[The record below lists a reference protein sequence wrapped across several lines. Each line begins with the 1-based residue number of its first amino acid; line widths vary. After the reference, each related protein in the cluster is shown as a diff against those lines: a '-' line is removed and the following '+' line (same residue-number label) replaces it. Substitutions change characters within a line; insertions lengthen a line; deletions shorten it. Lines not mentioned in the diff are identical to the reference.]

1 MRGYGFKVN
10 DTLCIKCKGKGLC
23 GRPRCPILEKFKSL
37 QSIAPVI
44 SGDSIFGA
52 SPPAIFVGSYGY
64 PRVSAGPLIPPLVKE
79 SEAAF
84 FEEPSA
90 WANMQIEDIIS
101 MRSRMVRAN
110 TNFRVKDARS
120 KENSLLIKTQ
130 ELALS
135 RKPVDTE
142 AWFFKAPKQE
152 LKFDAVLTP
161 MGPSGLMK
169 NFELAEN
176 PNVPKEV
183 DYLVY
188 DTDALAK
195 DAVLELYKG
204 DIPAEHITRLLSI
217 GLLGKERKIVPMRWS
232 ITAVDDM
239 AGKEFAD
246 RIKDFPWISEIQ
258 LFSGIH
264 FGNHFEVLLL
274 PRAYAFELIEI
285 WLPKAVWS
293 GESSYIG
300 EDSEGYEGKKG
311 YSPLAGG
318 YYAARLPV
326 LEYLAEIKRQASVF
340 VLREITPDYWAPLG
354 VWVVREG
361 MRNALRNLPKKFDSL
376 EAAVSD
382 FAGRISTPKAEWV
395 QQAKLLSDFRF
406 QTTLDFFFKR

>member
-1 MRGYGFKVN
+1 VN
-10 DTLCIKCKGKGLC
+10 GTLCIKCKGKGLC
-23 GRPRCPILEKFKSL
+23 GRLRCPILEKFKSF

-44 SGDSIFGA
+44 SGDSVFGA
-52 SPPAIFVGSYGY
+52 SPPAVFVGSFGY
-64 PRVSAGPLIPPLVKE
+64 PRVSAGPLIPPLANE
-79 SEAAF
+79 SEASV
-84 FEEPSA
+84 FEDTSA
-90 WANMQIEDIIS
+90 WANMQIQDIIS

-110 TNFRVKDARS
+110 TNFHVKDARR
-120 KENSLLIKTQ
+120 KENPLLVKAQ

-161 MGPSGLMK
+161 MGPSGLVK

-176 PNVPKEV
+176 PNVPKKV

-204 DIPAEHITRLLSI
+204 DIPAEHITRLFSI
-217 GLLGKERKIVPMRWS
+217 GLLGKERKIVPTRWS

-239 AGKEFAD
+239 AGKELAD

-258 LFSGIH
+258 LFSGTH
-264 FGNHFEVLLL
+264 FGNHFEVLIL

-293 GESSYIG
+293 GESSWIG
-300 EDSEGYEGKKG
+300 EDSEGYDGKKG

-318 YYAARLPV
+318 YYASRLPV
-326 LEYLAEIKRQASVF
+326 LEYLTEIKRQASVF

-361 MRNALRNLPKKFDSL
+361 MRKALRNPPKKFDSL

-382 FAGRISTPKAEWV
+382 LVDRISTPKAEWM
-395 QQAKLLSDFRF
+395 QQAKMLSDFRF
-406 QTTLDFFFKR
+406 QTTLDFFFEK

>member
-1 MRGYGFKVN
+1 MKE
-10 DTLCIKCKGKGLC
+10 TLCIKCKGKGLC

-37 QSIAPVI
+37 QSISPAI
-44 SGDSIFGA
+44 SGDSVFGA
-52 SPPAIFVGSYGY
+52 SPPALFVGNYGY
-64 PRVSAGPLIPPLVKE
+64 PRVSAGPLIPPLAKE
-79 SEAAF
+79 NEALL
-84 FEEPSA
+84 FEDPSA
-90 WANMQIEDIIS
+90 WGNMQIEDIIS

-110 TNFRVKDARS
+110 TSLHIKDAQS
-120 KENSLLIKTQ
+120 KENPLLVKAQ

-176 PNVPKEV
+176 PDVPKKV

-195 DAVLELYKG
+195 DAISELLKS
-204 DIPAEHITRLLSI
+204 DVSNEHITRLFSI
-217 GLLGKERKIVPMRWS
+217 GLLGKERKIVPTRWS

-239 AGKEFAD
+239 AGKELSD
-246 RIKDFPWISEIQ
+246 RIIDFPWVSDIK
-258 LFSGIH
+258 LFSGTH
-264 FGNHFEVLLL
+264 FGNHFEVLIL
-274 PRAYAFELIEI
+274 PRAYSFELIEI
-285 WLPKAVWS
+285 WLPKTVWS
-293 GESSYIG
+293 GESSWIG
-300 EDSEGYEGKKG
+300 EDSEGLNGKKG

-326 LEYLAEIKRQASVF
+326 LEYLIEIKRQASVF
-340 VLREITPDYWAPLG
+340 ILREITPDYWAPLG

-361 MRNALRNLPKKFDSL
+361 VRKALQNPPETFESL

-382 FAGRISTPKAEWV
+382 LSGRVRTPKIEWI
-395 QQAKLLSDFRF
+395 QQAKTLSDFRF
-406 QTTLDFFFKR
+406 QKTLESFFSL

>member
-1 MRGYGFKVN
+1 MR

-37 QSIAPVI
+37 QSISPVI
-44 SGDSIFGA
+44 SGDSVFGA
-52 SPPAIFVGSYGY
+52 SPPALFVGSYGY
-64 PRVSAGPLIPPLVKE
+64 PRVSAGPMIPPLAKE
-79 SEAAF
+79 DEALL
-84 FEEPSA
+84 FEDPSA
-90 WANMQIEDIIS
+90 WGNMQIEDIIS

-110 TNFRVKDARS
+110 TNLHIKDARS
-120 KENSLLIKTQ
+120 KENPLLLKAQ

-142 AWFFKAPKQE
+142 AWFFKTPKQE

-161 MGPSGLMK
+161 MGPSGLVK

-176 PNVPKEV
+176 PDVPKKV

-195 DAVLELYKG
+195 DAINELLKS
-204 DIPAEHITRLLSI
+204 DISTEHITRLFSI
-217 GLLGKERKIVPMRWS
+217 GLLGKERKLVPTRWS

-239 AGKEFAD
+239 AGKELAD
-246 RIKDFPWISEIQ
+246 RIMDFPWVSDIK
-258 LFSGIH
+258 LFSGTH
-264 FGNHFEVLLL
+264 FGNHFEVLIL
-274 PRAYAFELIEI
+274 PRAYSFELIEV
-285 WLPKAVWS
+285 WLPKTVWS
-293 GESSYIG
+293 GESSWIG
-300 EDSEGYEGKKG
+300 EDSEGLDGKKG

-326 LEYLAEIKRQASVF
+326 LEYLTEIKRQASVF

-361 MRNALRNLPKKFDSL
+361 MRKALQNPPETFGSL

-382 FAGRISTPKAEWV
+382 LSGRVNTPKAEWM
-395 QQAKLLSDFRF
+395 QQAKMLSDFRF
-406 QTTLDFFFKR
+406 QTTLDSFFNI

>member
-1 MRGYGFKVN
+1 MQGYESEVKE
-10 DTLCIKCKGKGLC
+10 TLCIKCKGKGLC
-23 GRPRCPILEKFKSL
+23 GRPRCPILEKFKSM
-37 QSIAPVI
+37 QSISPVI

-52 SPPAIFVGSYGY
+52 SPPALFVGSYGY
-64 PRVSAGPLIPPLVKE
+64 PRVSAGPLIPPLAQE
-79 SEAAF
+79 NEASV
-84 FEEPSA
+84 FEDPSA

-110 TNFRVKDARS
+110 TNLHVKDARS
-120 KENSLLIKTQ
+120 KDNPLLVKAQ

-161 MGPSGLMK
+161 MGPSGLVK
-169 NFELAEN
+169 NFELTEN
-176 PNVPKEV
+176 PAVPKKV

-195 DAVLELYKG
+195 DAITELLNS
-204 DIPAEHITRLLSI
+204 DIPTEHITRLFSI
-217 GLLGKERKIVPMRWS
+217 GLLGKERKVVPTRWS

-239 AGKEFAD
+239 AGKELAD
-246 RIKDFPWISEIQ
+246 HIRDFPWISEIQ
-258 LFSGIH
+258 LFSGTH
-264 FGNHFEVLLL
+264 FGNHFEVLIL
-274 PRAYAFELIEI
+274 PRAYSFELIEI
-285 WLPKAVWS
+285 WLPKTVWS
-293 GESSYIG
+293 GESSWIG
-300 EDSEGYEGKKG
+300 EDSEGLDGKKG

-326 LEYLAEIKRQASVF
+326 LEYLTEIKRQASVF

-361 MRNALRNLPKKFDSL
+361 MRKALQNPPQKFDSL

-382 FAGRISTPKAEWV
+382 LSGRIKTSKTEWV
-395 QQAKLLSDFRF
+395 QQAKMLSDFRF
-406 QTTLDFFFKR
+406 QTTLDFFFKT

>member
-1 MRGYGFKVN
+1 MNG
-10 DTLCIKCKGKGLC
+10 TLCIKCKGKGLC
-23 GRPRCPILEKFKSL
+23 GRLRCPILEKFKSF

-44 SGDSIFGA
+44 SGDSVFGA
-52 SPPAIFVGSYGY
+52 SPPAVFVGSFGY
-64 PRVSAGPLIPPLVKE
+64 PRVSAGPLIPPLANE
-79 SEAAF
+79 SEASV
-84 FEEPSA
+84 FEDTSA
-90 WANMQIEDIIS
+90 WANMQIQDIIS

-110 TNFRVKDARS
+110 TNFHVKDARS
-120 KENSLLIKTQ
+120 KENPLLVKAQ

-161 MGPSGLMK
+161 MGPSGLVK

-176 PNVPKEV
+176 PNVPKKV

-204 DIPAEHITRLLSI
+204 DIPAEHITRLFSI
-217 GLLGKERKIVPMRWS
+217 GLLGKERKIVPTRWS

-239 AGKEFAD
+239 AGKELAD
-246 RIKDFPWISEIQ
+246 RIKDFPWVSGIQ
-258 LFSGIH
+258 LFSGTH
-264 FGNHFEVLLL
+264 FGNHFEVLIL
-274 PRAYAFELIEI
+274 PQAYAFELIEI

-293 GESSYIG
+293 GESSWIG
-300 EDSEGYEGKKG
+300 EDSESYDGKKG

-318 YYAARLPV
+318 YYASRLPV
-326 LEYLAEIKRQASVF
+326 LEYLTEIKRQASVF

-361 MRNALRNLPKKFDSL
+361 MRKALRNPPKKFDSL

-382 FAGRISTPKAEWV
+382 LAGRISTPKSEWM
-395 QQAKLLSDFRF
+395 QQAKMLSDFRF
-406 QTTLDFFFKR
+406 QTTLDFFFK

>member
-1 MRGYGFKVN
+1 M
-10 DTLCIKCKGKGLC
+10 
-23 GRPRCPILEKFKSL
+23 
-37 QSIAPVI
+37 APVL
-44 SGDSIFGA
+44 SGDSVFGA
-52 SPPAIFVGSYGY
+52 SPPALFVGSYGY
-64 PRVSAGPLIPPLVKE
+64 PRVSAGPLIPPLAKE
-79 SEAAF
+79 NEAAF
-84 FEEPSA
+84 LENPSS

-110 TNFRVKDARS
+110 TNLHIKDARS
-120 KENSLLIKTQ
+120 KENPLLVKAQ

-135 RKPVDTE
+135 RKPIDTE

-161 MGPSGLMK
+161 MGPSGIVK
-169 NFELAEN
+169 NFELAQN
-176 PNVPKEV
+176 PDVPRKV

-204 DIPAEHITRLLSI
+204 DIAAEHITRLLSI
-217 GLLGKERKIVPMRWS
+217 GLLGKERKIVPTRWS

-239 AGKEFAD
+239 AGKELAD

-258 LFSGIH
+258 LFSGTH
-264 FGNHFEVLLL
+264 FGNHFEVLFL
-274 PRAYAFELIEI
+274 PRTYSFELIEI

-293 GESSYIG
+293 GESSWIG
-300 EDSEGYEGKKG
+300 EDSEGFDGKKG

-318 YYAARLPV
+318 YYAARLPA
-326 LEYLAEIKRQASVF
+326 LEYLTEIKRQASVF

-361 MRNALRNLPKKFDSL
+361 MRNALRNPPRKFDSL
-376 EAAVSD
+376 EAAISD
-382 FAGRISTPKAEWV
+382 LAGRVNTPKTEWMA
-395 QQAKLLSDFRF
+395 QAKTLSDFRF
-406 QTTLDFFFKR
+406 QTTLDFFLKK

>member
-1 MRGYGFKVN
+1 VN
-10 DTLCIKCKGKGLC
+10 DTLCIKCKGKGFC

-37 QSIAPVI
+37 QSIVPVI

-64 PRVSAGPLIPPLVKE
+64 PRVSAGPLIPPLAKE
-79 SEAAF
+79 SEASL
-84 FEEPSA
+84 FEDPSA

-120 KENSLLIKTQ
+120 KENPLLVKAQ

-161 MGPSGLMK
+161 MGPSGLVK

-176 PNVPKEV
+176 PNVPKKV

-204 DIPAEHITRLLSI
+204 DVPTEHITRLLSI
-217 GLLGKERKIVPMRWS
+217 GLLGKERKIVPTRWS

-246 RIKDFPWISEIQ
+246 RIKDFPWVPDIQ
-258 LFSGIH
+258 LFSGTH
-264 FGNHFEVLLL
+264 FGNHFEVLIL

-293 GESSYIG
+293 GESIWVG
-300 EDSEGYEGKKG
+300 EDSEGCDGKKG

-361 MRNALRNLPKKFDSL
+361 MRNALRNPPKKYDSL

-382 FAGRISTPKAEWV
+382 LAGRISVPKTEWV
-395 QQAKLLSDFRF
+395 QQAKMLSDFRF
-406 QTTLDFFFKR
+406 QTTLDFFLKT

>member
-1 MRGYGFKVN
+1 MK

-37 QSIAPVI
+37 QSISPVI

-52 SPPAIFVGSYGY
+52 SPPALFVGSYGY
-64 PRVSAGPLIPPLVKE
+64 PRVSAGPLIPPLATE
-79 SEAAF
+79 NEALLL
-84 FEEPSA
+84 EDPSA
-90 WANMQIEDIIS
+90 WGNMQIEDIIS

-110 TNFRVKDARS
+110 TSLHIKDARS
-120 KENSLLIKTQ
+120 KENPLLAKAQ

-161 MGPSGLMK
+161 MGPSGLVK

-176 PNVPKEV
+176 PDVPKKV

-195 DAVLELYKG
+195 DTVTELLKS
-204 DIPAEHITRLLSI
+204 DVSTEHITRLFSI
-217 GLLGKERKIVPMRWS
+217 GLLGKERKIVPTRWS

-239 AGKEFAD
+239 AGKELAD
-246 RIKDFPWISEIQ
+246 RIRDFPWVSDIK
-258 LFSGIH
+258 LFSGTH
-264 FGNHFEVLLL
+264 FGNHFEVLIL
-274 PRAYAFELIEI
+274 PRAYSFELIEI
-285 WLPKAVWS
+285 WLPKTVWS
-293 GESSYIG
+293 GESSWIG
-300 EDSEGYEGKKG
+300 EDSEGLEGKKG

-326 LEYLAEIKRQASVF
+326 LEYLTEIKRQASVF

-361 MRNALRNLPKKFDSL
+361 MRKALQNPPKSFDSL
-376 EAAVSD
+376 ETAISD
-382 FAGRISTPKAEWV
+382 LTERVKTPKLEWV
-395 QQAKLLSDFRF
+395 QQAKMLSNFRF
-406 QTTLDFFFKR
+406 QTTLDSFFKA

>member
-1 MRGYGFKVN
+1 VKE
-10 DTLCIKCKGKGLC
+10 TLCIKCKGKGLC

-37 QSIAPVI
+37 QSISPAI

-52 SPPAIFVGSYGY
+52 SPPALFVGSYGY
-64 PRVSAGPLIPPLVKE
+64 PRVSAGPLIPPLAQE
-79 SEAAF
+79 NEAAS

-110 TNFRVKDARS
+110 TNLHIKDARS
-120 KENSLLIKTQ
+120 KDNPLLVKAQ

-135 RKPVDTE
+135 KKPVDTE

-161 MGPSGLMK
+161 MGPSGLVK

-176 PNVPKEV
+176 PSVPKKV

-195 DAVLELYKG
+195 DAINELIKS
-204 DIPAEHITRLLSI
+204 DVSNEHITRLFSI
-217 GLLGKERKIVPMRWS
+217 GLLGKERKIVPTRWS
-232 ITAVDDM
+232 ITAVDDL
-239 AGKEFAD
+239 AGKELAN
-246 RIKDFPWISEIQ
+246 RIKDFSWVSEIQ
-258 LFSGIH
+258 LFSGTH
-264 FGNHFEVLLL
+264 FGNHFEVLIL
-274 PRAYAFELIEI
+274 PRAYSFELIEI
-285 WLPKAVWS
+285 WLPKTVWS
-293 GESSYIG
+293 GESSWIG
-300 EDSEGYEGKKG
+300 EDSEGLDGKKG

-326 LEYLAEIKRQASVF
+326 LEYLAEIKKQASVF
-340 VLREITPDYWAPLG
+340 VLREISPEYWAPLG

-361 MRNALRNLPKKFDSL
+361 MRNALRNPPRKFDSL
-376 EAAVSD
+376 ESAVSD
-382 FAGRISTPKAEWV
+382 LAGRISTPKTEWI
-395 QQAKLLSDFRF
+395 QQAKMLSEFRF
-406 QTTLDFFFKR
+406 QTTLDFFFKK

>member
-1 MRGYGFKVN
+1 MKDRQ
-10 DTLCIKCKGKGLC
+10 CIKCKGKGLC
-23 GRPRCPILEKFKSL
+23 GRPRCPILEKFKTL
-37 QSIAPVI
+37 QSISPVI
-44 SGDSIFGA
+44 SGNSVFGA
-52 SPPAIFVGSYGY
+52 SPPALFVGSYGY
-64 PRVSAGPLIPPLVKE
+64 PRVSAGPLIPPLAKE
-79 SEAAF
+79 NEALL
-84 FEEPSA
+84 FEDPSS
-90 WANMQIEDIIS
+90 WENMQIEDIIA

-110 TNFRVKDARS
+110 TNLHIKDARS
-120 KENSLLIKTQ
+120 KENPLLVKAQ

-152 LKFDAVLTP
+152 LKFDSVLTP
-161 MGPSGLMK
+161 MGPSGLVK

-176 PNVPKEV
+176 PSVPKKV

-195 DAVLELYKG
+195 DAISELLKS
-204 DIPAEHITRLLSI
+204 DVSTEHITRLLSI
-217 GLLGKERKIVPMRWS
+217 GLLGKERKIVPTRWS

-239 AGKEFAD
+239 AGKEVSE
-246 RIKDFPWISEIQ
+246 RIIDFPWASDIK
-258 LFSGIH
+258 LFSGTH
-264 FGNHFEVLLL
+264 FGNHFEVLIL
-274 PRAYAFELIEI
+274 PRAYSFELIEI

-293 GESSYIG
+293 GESSWIG
-300 EDSEGYEGKKG
+300 GDSEGLNGKKG

-326 LEYLAEIKRQASVF
+326 LEYLIEIKRQASVF

-361 MRNALRNLPKKFDSL
+361 MRKALQNPPKTFDSL

-382 FAGRISTPKAEWV
+382 LSCRVRTPKTEWI
-395 QQAKLLSDFRF
+395 QQAKMLSDFRF
-406 QTTLDFFFKR
+406 QKTLDAFFRI

>member
-1 MRGYGFKVN
+1 MK

-23 GRPRCPILEKFKSL
+23 GRPRCPILEKFRSL
-37 QSIAPVI
+37 QSISPVI

-64 PRVSAGPLIPPLVKE
+64 PRISAGPLIPPLAKE
-79 SEAAF
+79 NEALLL
-84 FEEPSA
+84 EDPSA
-90 WANMQIEDIIS
+90 WGDMRIEDIIS

-110 TNFRVKDARS
+110 TNLHVKDARS
-120 KENSLLIKTQ
+120 KENPLLVKAQ

-169 NFELAEN
+169 DFELTEN
-176 PNVPKEV
+176 PAVPKKV

-195 DAVLELYKG
+195 DAITELLKS
-204 DIPAEHITRLLSI
+204 DVSTEHITRLFSI
-217 GLLGKERKIVPMRWS
+217 GLLGKERKIVPTRWS

-239 AGKEFAD
+239 AGKELAD
-246 RIKDFPWISEIQ
+246 RVRDFPWVSDIK
-258 LFSGIH
+258 LFSATH
-264 FGNHFEVLLL
+264 FGNHFEVLIL
-274 PRAYAFELIEI
+274 PRAYSFELIEI
-285 WLPKAVWS
+285 WLPRTVWS
-293 GESSYIG
+293 GESSWIG
-300 EDSEGYEGKKG
+300 EDGEGLDGKKG

-326 LEYLAEIKRQASVF
+326 LEYLTEIKRQASVF
-340 VLREITPDYWAPLG
+340 VLREITPDYWVPLG

-361 MRNALRNLPKKFDSL
+361 MRKTLQSPPKIFESL
-376 EAAVSD
+376 DAAVSD
-382 FAGRISTPKAEWV
+382 LAGRVRTPKMEWT

-406 QTTLDFFFKR
+406 QTTLDLFFKV

>member
-1 MRGYGFKVN
+1 MK
-10 DTLCIKCKGKGLC
+10 DSLCIKCKGKGLC
-23 GRPRCPILEKFKSL
+23 GRPHCPILEKFRSL
-37 QSIAPVI
+37 QSISPAI
-44 SGDSIFGA
+44 SGDSVFGA
-52 SPPAIFVGSYGY
+52 SPPALFVGSYGY
-64 PRVSAGPLIPPLVKE
+64 PRVSAGPLIPPLAKE
-79 SEAAF
+79 NEALLL
-84 FEEPSA
+84 EEPSA
-90 WANMQIEDIIS
+90 WGNMKIEDVIS

-110 TNFRVKDARS
+110 TSLHVKDARS
-120 KENSLLIKTQ
+120 KENPLLVKAQ

-135 RKPVDTE
+135 KKPVDTE

-176 PNVPKEV
+176 PDVPKKV

-195 DAVLELYKG
+195 DAVTELLKS
-204 DIPAEHITRLLSI
+204 DVSTEHITRLFSI
-217 GLLGKERKIVPMRWS
+217 GLLGKERKIVPTRWS

-239 AGKEFAD
+239 AGKELAD
-246 RIKDFPWISEIQ
+246 RIKDFPWVSDIR
-258 LFSGIH
+258 LFSGTH
-264 FGNHFEVLLL
+264 FGNHFEVLIL
-274 PRAYAFELIEI
+274 PRAYSFELIEI
-285 WLPKAVWS
+285 WLPKTVWS
-293 GESSYIG
+293 GESSWIG
-300 EDSEGYEGKKG
+300 EDSEGLDGKKG

-326 LEYLAEIKRQASVF
+326 LEYLTEIKRQASVF

-361 MRNALRNLPKKFDSL
+361 MRNALQNPPGTFESL

-382 FAGRISTPKAEWV
+382 LAGRVKTPKIEWIK
-395 QQAKLLSDFRF
+395 QAKMLSDFRF
-406 QTTLDFFFKR
+406 QKTLDSFFSL

>member
-1 MRGYGFKVN
+1 
-10 DTLCIKCKGKGLC
+10 
-23 GRPRCPILEKFKSL
+23 
-37 QSIAPVI
+37 
-44 SGDSIFGA
+44 
-52 SPPAIFVGSYGY
+52 
-64 PRVSAGPLIPPLVKE
+64 
-79 SEAAF
+79 
-84 FEEPSA
+84 
-90 WANMQIEDIIS
+90 MQIEDIIS

-110 TNFRVKDARS
+110 TNFHVKDARS
-120 KENSLLIKTQ
+120 KENPLLVKAQ

-161 MGPSGLMK
+161 MGPSGLVK

-176 PNVPKEV
+176 PNVPKKV

-204 DIPAEHITRLLSI
+204 DIPAEHITRLFSI
-217 GLLGKERKIVPMRWS
+217 GLLGKERKIVPTRWS

-239 AGKEFAD
+239 AGKELAD
-246 RIKDFPWISEIQ
+246 RIKDFPWVSEIQ
-258 LFSGIH
+258 LFSGTH
-264 FGNHFEVLLL
+264 FGNHFEVLIL

-293 GESSYIG
+293 GESSWIG
-300 EDSEGYEGKKG
+300 EDSEGYDGKKG

-318 YYAARLPV
+318 YYASRLPV
-326 LEYLAEIKRQASVF
+326 LEYLTEIKKQASVF

-361 MRNALRNLPKKFDSL
+361 MRKALRNPPKKFDSL

-382 FAGRISTPKAEWV
+382 LAGRISTPKAEWM
-395 QQAKLLSDFRF
+395 QQAKMLSDFRF
-406 QTTLDFFFKR
+406 QTTLNFFFK

>member
-1 MRGYGFKVN
+1 MNG
-10 DTLCIKCKGKGLC
+10 TLCIKCKGKGLC
-23 GRPRCPILEKFKSL
+23 GRPRCPILEKFKSF

-44 SGDSIFGA
+44 SGNSVFGA
-52 SPPAIFVGSYGY
+52 SPPAVFVGSFGY
-64 PRVSAGPLIPPLVKE
+64 PRVSAGPLIPPLANE
-79 SEAAF
+79 SEASV
-84 FEEPSA
+84 FEDTSA

-110 TNFRVKDARS
+110 TNFHVKDAHS
-120 KENSLLIKTQ
+120 KENPLLVKAQ

-161 MGPSGLMK
+161 MGPSGLVK

-176 PNVPKEV
+176 PNVPKKV

-188 DTDALAK
+188 DTDARAK

-204 DIPAEHITRLLSI
+204 DIPAEHITRLFSI
-217 GLLGKERKIVPMRWS
+217 GLLGKERKIVPTRWS

-239 AGKEFAD
+239 AGKELAD
-246 RIKDFPWISEIQ
+246 RIKDFPWVSGIQ
-258 LFSGIH
+258 LFSGTH
-264 FGNHFEVLLL
+264 FGNHFEVLIL
-274 PRAYAFELIEI
+274 PQAYAFELIEI

-293 GESSYIG
+293 GESSWIG
-300 EDSEGYEGKKG
+300 EDSESYDGKKG

-318 YYAARLPV
+318 YYASRLPV
-326 LEYLAEIKRQASVF
+326 LEYLTEIKRQASVF

-361 MRNALRNLPKKFDSL
+361 MRKALRNPPKKFDSL

-382 FAGRISTPKAEWV
+382 LAGRISTSKSEWM
-395 QQAKLLSDFRF
+395 QQAKMLSDFRF
-406 QTTLDFFFKR
+406 QTTLDFFFK

>member
-1 MRGYGFKVN
+1 MK

-23 GRPRCPILEKFKSL
+23 GRPRCPILEKFRSL
-37 QSIAPVI
+37 QSISPVI

-64 PRVSAGPLIPPLVKE
+64 PRISAGPLIPPLAKE
-79 SEAAF
+79 NEALLL
-84 FEEPSA
+84 EDPSA
-90 WANMQIEDIIS
+90 WGDMRIEDIIS

-110 TNFRVKDARS
+110 TNLHVKDARS
-120 KENSLLIKTQ
+120 KENPLLVKAQ

-169 NFELAEN
+169 DFELTEN
-176 PNVPKEV
+176 PAVPKKV

-195 DAVLELYKG
+195 DTITELLKS
-204 DIPAEHITRLLSI
+204 DVSTEHITRLFSI
-217 GLLGKERKIVPMRWS
+217 GLLGKERKIVPTRWS

-239 AGKEFAD
+239 AGKELAD
-246 RIKDFPWISEIQ
+246 RVRDFPWVSDIK
-258 LFSGIH
+258 LFSATH
-264 FGNHFEVLLL
+264 FGNHFEVLIL
-274 PRAYAFELIEI
+274 PRAYSFELIEI
-285 WLPKAVWS
+285 WLPRTVWS
-293 GESSYIG
+293 GESSWIG
-300 EDSEGYEGKKG
+300 EDGEGLDGKKG

-326 LEYLAEIKRQASVF
+326 LEYLTEIKRQASVF

-361 MRNALRNLPKKFDSL
+361 MRKTLQSPPKIFESL
-376 EAAVSD
+376 DAAVSD
-382 FAGRISTPKAEWV
+382 LAGRVRTPKMEWT

-406 QTTLDFFFKR
+406 QTTLDLFFKV

>member
-1 MRGYGFKVN
+1 VKE
-10 DTLCIKCKGKGLC
+10 TLCIKCKGKGLC

-37 QSIAPVI
+37 QSISPAI
-44 SGDSIFGA
+44 SGDSVFGA
-52 SPPAIFVGSYGY
+52 SPPALFVGSYGY
-64 PRVSAGPLIPPLVKE
+64 PRVSAGPLIPPLAKE
-79 SEAAF
+79 NEALL
-84 FEEPSA
+84 FEDPSA
-90 WANMQIEDIIS
+90 WGNMQIEDIIS

-110 TNFRVKDARS
+110 TSLHIKDAQS
-120 KENSLLIKTQ
+120 KENPLLVKAQ

-176 PNVPKEV
+176 PDVPKKV

-195 DAVLELYKG
+195 DAVSELLKS
-204 DIPAEHITRLLSI
+204 DISTEHITRLFSI
-217 GLLGKERKIVPMRWS
+217 GLLGKERKIVPTRWS

-239 AGKEFAD
+239 AGKELSD
-246 RIKDFPWISEIQ
+246 RIVDFPWVSDIK
-258 LFSGIH
+258 LFSGTH
-264 FGNHFEVLLL
+264 FGNHFEVLIL
-274 PRAYAFELIEI
+274 PRAYSFELIEI
-285 WLPKAVWS
+285 WLPKTVWS
-293 GESSYIG
+293 GESSWIG
-300 EDSEGYEGKKG
+300 EDSEGLNGKKG

-326 LEYLAEIKRQASVF
+326 LEYLIEIKRQASVF
-340 VLREITPDYWAPLG
+340 ILREITPDYWAPLG

-361 MRNALRNLPKKFDSL
+361 VRKALQNPPETFESL
-376 EAAVSD
+376 EAAVSVLS
-382 FAGRISTPKAEWV
+382 GRVRTPKTEWI
-395 QQAKLLSDFRF
+395 QQAKTLSDFRF
-406 QTTLDFFFKR
+406 QKTLDSFFSL

>member
-1 MRGYGFKVN
+1 VN
-10 DTLCIKCKGKGLC
+10 GTLCVKCKGKGLC
-23 GRPRCPILEKFKSL
+23 GRPRCPILEKFKSF
-37 QSIAPVI
+37 QSIAPVV
-44 SGDSIFGA
+44 SGDSVFGA
-52 SPPAIFVGSYGY
+52 SPPAVFVGSFGY
-64 PRVSAGPLIPPLVKE
+64 PRVSAGPLIPPLVNE
-79 SEAAF
+79 SEAAV
-84 FEEPSA
+84 FEDTSA

-101 MRSRMVRAN
+101 IRSRMVRAN
-110 TNFRVKDARS
+110 TNFHVKDARS
-120 KENSLLIKTQ
+120 KENPLLVKAQ

-161 MGPSGLMK
+161 MGPSGLVK

-176 PNVPKEV
+176 PNVPKKV

-204 DIPAEHITRLLSI
+204 DIPAEHITRLFSI
-217 GLLGKERKIVPMRWS
+217 GLLMKERKIVPTRWS

-239 AGKEFAD
+239 AGKELAD
-246 RIKDFPWISEIQ
+246 RIKDFPWVSEIQ
-258 LFSGIH
+258 LFSGTH
-264 FGNHFEVLLL
+264 FGNHFEVLIL

-293 GESSYIG
+293 GESSWIG
-300 EDSEGYEGKKG
+300 EDSESYDGKKG

-318 YYAARLPV
+318 YYASRLPV
-326 LEYLAEIKRQASVF
+326 LEYLTEIKRPASVF

-361 MRNALRNLPKKFDSL
+361 MRKALRNPPKKFDSL

-382 FAGRISTPKAEWV
+382 LAGRISTPKAEWM
-395 QQAKLLSDFRF
+395 QQAKILSDFRF
-406 QTTLDFFFKR
+406 QTTLDFFLKT